1 MAGYTVSI
9 TMRVHGAYWG
19 EQAAMGGWLPF
30 ADRVCSTCLARVV
43 AFGLLAV
50 ERALLEP
57 STCRGLEEAAAE
69 VVVVVPVVPA
79 MMLRKSWPR

>member
-50 ERALLEP
+50 ERAQLEL
-57 STCRGLEEAAAE
+57 STCRGWVEAAVVEAAVA
-69 VVVVVPVVPA
+69 VVVAA
-79 MMLRKSWPR
+79 MRLRKSWPM